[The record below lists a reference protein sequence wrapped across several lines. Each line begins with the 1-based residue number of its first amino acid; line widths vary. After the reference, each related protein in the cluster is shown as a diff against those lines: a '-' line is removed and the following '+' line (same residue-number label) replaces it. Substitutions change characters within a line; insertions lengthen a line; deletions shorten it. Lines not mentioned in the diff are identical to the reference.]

1 MAGRRRGGWQD
12 PHKATKPLGRTVPD
26 GSMGNE
32 QELRARRTS
41 GLFKEPEPEPE
52 PEPEEEDI
60 IPEIGE
66 TIVFRMEPTE
76 VHQDGFGIGKVLAIN
91 DSNVHFQWYASK
103 FYLITSP
110 FDWRGPTQEQLSI
123 LQPAKDSQGR
133 CATLGH
139 SHEHHRH
146 SQGLDRQGIRLVG

>member
-1 MAGRRRGGWQD
+1 
-12 PHKATKPLGRTVPD
+12 
-26 GSMGNE
+26 
-32 QELRARRTS
+32 
-41 GLFKEPEPEPE
+41 LFREPEPEPE

-110 FDWRGPTQEQLSI
+110 FALAWTD
-123 LQPAKDSQGR
+123 AKSNFQYYSPRKIHKEDVPHLGT
-133 CATLGH
+133 ATSTTVTVKDLIVKGYDL
-139 SHEHHRH
+139 
-146 SQGLDRQGIRLVG
+146 LDDNRRLIRRARAAIRAQQKKK